1 MSRENLS
8 SRLGFILLS
17 AGCAIGLG
25 NIWRFPYMVGKY
37 GGGAFVLVY
46 LFFLIILGLPIIV
59 MEYSVGRASKKSV
72 AQSFHVLEKKG
83 QKWHWFS
90 YVAMAGNYLLVMF
103 YTTIAGWMLA
113 YFVKMLNGDF
123 IGLTPKEVG
132 DVFSSLQINPQASV
146 FWMVLIVVI
155 GCGICAVGLQ
165 RGVEKVTKVMMGLLL
180 AVMLLLV
187 VKSLSLDGAMK
198 GVEFY
203 LIPDFNALMENGIF
217 NAIYGAMG
225 QAFFTLSIGM
235 GGMAIF
241 GSYIGRERS
250 LTGEGFRVL
259 ALDTFV
265 ATMAGLI
272 IFPACMSFGVDAGSG
287 PGLVFVTLPNIF
299 NVMENGQ
306 MWGTLFF
313 IFMNFAALST
323 IIAVFE
329 NIVSFSIDL
338 FQWSRKKSV
347 ILNFIIIVIGSIP
360 CAIGFSILSGFQPL
374 GAGSAVLD
382 LLDFLVSNV
391 IMPLGSLVF
400 LFFCTRKIGWGWK
413 SFMSEANAG
422 KGLGFPEKAKF
433 YVSWILPLIVIF
445 IFLFGLWEKLFM

>member
-1 MSRENLS
+1 MSREKLS

-59 MEYSVGRASKKSV
+59 MEYSVGRGSQKSV
-72 AQSFHVLEKKG
+72 AQSFHVLEQKN
-83 QKWHWFS
+83 QKWHLFS

-113 YFVKMLNGDF
+113 YLIKMLNGDF
-123 IGLTPKEVG
+123 IGLNPKEVG
-132 DVFSSLQINPQASV
+132 AVFTTLQTNPEASV
-146 FWMVLIVVI
+146 FWMILIVII

-180 AVMLLLV
+180 GVMVLLV
-187 VKSLSLDGAMK
+187 VKSLSLDGAMQ

-217 NAIYGAMG
+217 NAVYGAMG

-241 GSYIGRERS
+241 GSYIGREHS

-299 NVMENGQ
+299 NAMDNGQ
-306 MWGTLFF
+306 IWGTLFF
-313 IFMNFAALST
+313 VFMNFAALST

-338 FQWSRKKSV
+338 FQWSRRKSV

-374 GAGSAVLD
+374 GPGSAMLD

-413 SFMSEANAG
+413 NFIAEANAG
-422 KGLGFPEKAKF
+422 KGLSFPKKAKF

-445 IFLFGLWEKLFM
+445 IFLFGLWEKLFT